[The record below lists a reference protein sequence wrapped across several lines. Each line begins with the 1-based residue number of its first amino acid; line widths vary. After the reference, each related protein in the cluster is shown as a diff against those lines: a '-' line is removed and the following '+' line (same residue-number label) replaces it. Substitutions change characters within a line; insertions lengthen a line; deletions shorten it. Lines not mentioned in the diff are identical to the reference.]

1 MLVSTAQDPGLIIML
16 CVLQDND
23 LSEFDESREIVQNL
37 VDEYKACESAD
48 YIKWGMEVSCACCA
62 SQDFGDSE
70 SGWILWTERTLDLY
84 VDYQKN
90 LYCHESV

>member
-1 MLVSTAQDPGLIIML
+1 ML

-62 SQDFGDSE
+62 SQDFGD
-70 SGWILWTERTLDLY
+70 
-84 VDYQKN
+84 
-90 LYCHESV
+90 